1 MHNRTSSVYYTKYST
16 MSIHYVQYF
25 EPPICKAGQKNEE
38 PSEEEQSEHE
48 AEAEEKADGSERDE
62 NANESAEKEAPN
74 TKKED
79 GAACN
84 YVFKSSM
91 SIVIIS

>member
-1 MHNRTSSVYYTKYST
+1 MHNSTSSVYYNKYIT
-16 MSIHYVQYF
+16 VSIHYVQYF

-62 NANESAEKEAPN
+62 NANESAEKEAPS

-79 GAACN
+79 GAV
-84 YVFKSSM
+84 YVHCFHIKGLFLSF
-91 SIVIIS
+91 